1 MKLVCRPATSS
12 PCDCEASPCWKCRV
26 VSPCAPDLA
35 EPVAPDAAAEGG
47 AAVAPA
53 GLLGSNTDFI
63 TPSLFSDVVSLPTSQ
78 VEEFARP
85 VATPEGNVYE
95 WECINWL
102 SLAFARRVC
111 ERAGRWHR
119 LMSCGVRLNHGSRFV
134 AVHATPGA
142 SRAKV
147 TGICRCGQTLCC
159 PVCAP
164 RVSGFRAEEVA
175 HAYKMASGMGHDVY
189 LVTLTAPHMA
199 GSPLVDEALWW
210 RDSWSWAFGQSGG
223 KNAHAVKKN
232 WVGYINAAEM
242 THSDR
247 AGWHF
252 HRHLLLFVE
261 AGYGELAV
269 VMMRARWLA
278 AIKRGHRDN
287 GGIEKYAFDAKR
299 CDSAAAAWYC
309 SKIGAELNK
318 PTTKKSLSPLAILR
332 RDAMDGAK
340 DSPLWYEALS
350 VCSDLKIGSCRWSR
364 GLRAELE
371 LPPERSDADIAED
384 AIEVKDRFLGYVT
397 ASQWRE
403 IIYRRL
409 EYSFLQVANLGEK
422 EANQFL
428 DAHGLGVLTTSEEY
442 SDLKTA
448 SKH

>member
-1 MKLVCRPATSS
+1 MKPVCTKPTSA
-12 PCDCEASPCWKCRV
+12 CDCHGGSCWDCR
-26 VSPCAPDLA
+26 SL
-35 EPVAPDAAAEGG
+35 ER
-47 AAVAPA
+47 AVTPA
-53 GLLGSNTDFI
+53 GARVAGSAGVTAAPLGSNTDFASI
-63 TPSLFSDVVSLPTSQ
+63 FSDVVSLPTTQ

-85 VATPEGNVYE
+85 LSTPEGNVYE

-111 ERAGRWHR
+111 ERSGRWHR
-119 LMSCGVRLNHGSRFV
+119 LMACGVRLNHGSRFV
-134 AVHATPGA
+134 AVHSTPGA

-199 GSPLVDEALWW
+199 GSPLVEEALWW
-210 RDSWSWAFGQSGG
+210 RDAWEWAFRNGRSA
-223 KNAHAVKKN
+223 KDLKRN

-242 THSDR
+242 TYSDR

-261 AGYGELAV
+261 SGYGELAV

-278 AIKRGHRDN
+278 AINRGHRDN
-287 GGIEKYAFDAKR
+287 GGIDKYAFDAKR

-318 PTTKKSLSPLAILR
+318 STTKNSLSPLAILR
-332 RDAMDGAK
+332 RDAMAGVK

-371 LPPERSDADIAED
+371 LPPERSDADLAED
-384 AIEVKDRFLGYVT
+384 CIEVKDKFLGYVS

-409 EYSFLQVANLGEK
+409 EYNFLQVANLGEK

-428 DAHGLGVLTTSEEY
+428 DAHGLGTLTTSEEY
-442 SDLKTA
+442 SDIKNA
-448 SKH
+448 SKN